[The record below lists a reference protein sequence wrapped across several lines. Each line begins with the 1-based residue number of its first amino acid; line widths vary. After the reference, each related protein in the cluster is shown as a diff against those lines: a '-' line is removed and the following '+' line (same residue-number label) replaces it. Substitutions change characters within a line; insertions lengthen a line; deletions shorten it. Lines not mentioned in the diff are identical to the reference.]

1 MAENANEAIDDLF
14 RQLRLKLLKVRES
27 DPTTSDE
34 LKNLLVQLEDW
45 VEKLVVDS
53 LKLQSLEKKGKR

>member
-45 VEKLVVDS
+45 VEKLVMDS